1 MKNISTRLL
10 IACAAIGVAGG
21 VLFTAH
27 AWVGGLTVNTIPFL
41 YGVTMGIYFLPGA
54 LAQALFHRGG
64 VALLTAALSGL
75 VASPFQPIGFMAF
88 VIGLVIGLV
97 QELPFLIVRY
107 RVWKPWLF
115 MISGFIS
122 GLITM
127 GAAFGIL
134 GGQNYT
140 LAGTILVVAAFFISP
155 PLFTLLA
162 LWLAKALDG
171 AGVARGLRAD
181 ERRVTERKATD
192 PRQGN

>member
-1 MKNISTRLL
+1 MRRISTRLL

-27 AWVGGLTVNTIPFL
+27 AWAGGLTVNTIPFL
-41 YGVTMGIYFLPGA
+41 YGITMGVYFLPGA

-88 VIGLVIGLV
+88 LIGLLIGLV
-97 QELPFLIVRY
+97 QELPFLLARY
-107 RVWKPWLF
+107 RLWRPWLF
-115 MISGFIS
+115 VVSGVFS
-122 GLITM
+122 GLITT

-134 GGQNYT
+134 GGQHYT
-140 LAGTILVVAAFFISP
+140 LVGMILVIAAFFISP
-155 PLFTLLA
+155 LLFTGIA
-162 LWLAKALDG
+162 LWLARALDK

-181 ERRVTERKATD
+181 EHRRST
-192 PRQGN
+192 

>member
-1 MKNISTRLL
+1 MRNISTRLL

-88 VIGLVIGLV
+88 VIGLVIGV
-97 QELPFLIVRY
+97 AQELPFLVTRY
-107 RVWKPWLF
+107 RIWKPWLF
-115 MISGFIS
+115 IVAGLLH

-134 GGQNYT
+134 GGHDYT
-140 LAGTILVVAAFFISP
+140 LAGQILVVAAFFISP
-155 PLFTLLA
+155 PVFTVLA
-162 LWLAKALDG
+162 LWLARALDR
-171 AGVARGLRAD
+171 AGVARGLRSD
-181 ERRVTERKATD
+181 EQDRRRSSKPDLTT
-192 PRQGN
+192 

>member
-1 MKNISTRLL
+1 MRNISTRLL

-41 YGVTMGIYFLPGA
+41 YGVTMGLYFLPGV

-88 VIGLVIGLV
+88 LIGVVIGLV
-97 QELPFLIVRY
+97 QELPFLIARY

-115 MISGFIS
+115 MVSGLIC

-134 GGQNYT
+134 GSHNFN
-140 LAGTILVVAAFFISP
+140 LLGTILVVVTFFISP
-155 PLFTLLA
+155 PIFTVLG

-181 ERRVTERKATD
+181 ERLANNN
-192 PRQGN
+192 RQGN